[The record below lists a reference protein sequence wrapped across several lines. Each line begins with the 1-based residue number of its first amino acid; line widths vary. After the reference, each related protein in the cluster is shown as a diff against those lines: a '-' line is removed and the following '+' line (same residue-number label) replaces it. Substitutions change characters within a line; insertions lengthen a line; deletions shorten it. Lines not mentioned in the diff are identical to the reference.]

1 MGRRGARKAGPSA
14 RATHE
19 FFGQGLPDVSA
30 PQATTTTHDP
40 QHPPAE
46 TPTENPCSSDPLD
59 HPLPQI
65 PSPDITLFAP
75 TALSIDA
82 KAEFIFT
89 HVSCVFVLSCS
100 ECLLTD
106 QFHSQLYNEGLV
118 RLYYQYKI
126 DKLPVLDG
134 LLTKFSSNYR
144 RRVPDRD
151 TYVWHVDLEIIKQFA
166 EAHVHE
172 ESTFF
177 SINGAE
183 STGVKPED
191 IVITVVDRVGEL
203 EVVLCIVEFFL
214 ETARKH
220 QVQYGAPHEISLISL
235 GLILFTYRH
244 KRLAPNNVKHQKVW
258 DWFYEG
264 RKSRMDTKENL
275 IFTSPQKIP
284 KLKEGEV
291 DEMSFAQ
298 LSVGDKIYEWIEE
311 TKAAQAEAKAAEN
324 INGEGAGAVNG
335 STADKTTQTEDG
347 ALADI
352 TNGAA
357 TAPGPANGG
366 SGKGRRNKKKKEKKK
381 AKGKRDTANPD
392 VQNPSSEDV
401 SASGVSHTV
410 DDAAAVAPGPV
421 NGASGKG
428 KGKGKARDTDNAPA
442 YNPGPDDVSAP
453 GVAHTVNDDD
463 DTPTLTASAGVT
475 ALPAPGVGTDPGPGP
490 RPAHRATRKS
500 IPHLSFISVT
510 LTTPSL
516 QAPPLLIL
524 TPASIA
530 ADQ

>member
-46 TPTENPCSSDPLD
+46 TPTENPSSSDPLD

-65 PSPDITLFAP
+65 TSPDITLFAP

-220 QVQYGAPHEISLISL
+220 QVQYGGASRNFTHQPRIDTVYLSTQAARSEQREASESL
-235 GLILFTYRH
+235 GLVLR
-244 KRLAPNNVKHQKVW
+244 RQKEQ
-258 DWFYEG
+258 DGY
-264 RKSRMDTKENL
+264 
-275 IFTSPQKIP
+275 Q
-284 KLKEGEV
+284 GE
-291 DEMSFAQ
+291 SHLYQ
-298 LSVGDKIYEWIEE
+298 S
-311 TKAAQAEAKAAEN
+311 
-324 INGEGAGAVNG
+324 
-335 STADKTTQTEDG
+335 TED
-347 ALADI
+347 
-352 TNGAA
+352 T
-357 TAPGPANGG
+357 
-366 SGKGRRNKKKKEKKK
+366 
-381 AKGKRDTANPD
+381 
-392 VQNPSSEDV
+392 
-401 SASGVSHTV
+401 
-410 DDAAAVAPGPV
+410 
-421 NGASGKG
+421 
-428 KGKGKARDTDNAPA
+428 
-442 YNPGPDDVSAP
+442 
-453 GVAHTVNDDD
+453 
-463 DTPTLTASAGVT
+463 
-475 ALPAPGVGTDPGPGP
+475 
-490 RPAHRATRKS
+490 
-500 IPHLSFISVT
+500 
-510 LTTPSL
+510 
-516 QAPPLLIL
+516 
-524 TPASIA
+524 
-530 ADQ
+530 